1 MQEFKTLTDYS
12 GNLFSFGIYIKIF
25 SCKIKSYK
33 VMEYLLLYDK
43 ELLILFYGFCVR
55 EKWLQ

>member
-12 GNLFSFGIYIKIF
+12 GNLFSFGIYIKIS

-33 VMEYLLLYDK
+33 VMEYLLP
-43 ELLILFYGFCVR
+43 FV
-55 EKWLQ
+55 